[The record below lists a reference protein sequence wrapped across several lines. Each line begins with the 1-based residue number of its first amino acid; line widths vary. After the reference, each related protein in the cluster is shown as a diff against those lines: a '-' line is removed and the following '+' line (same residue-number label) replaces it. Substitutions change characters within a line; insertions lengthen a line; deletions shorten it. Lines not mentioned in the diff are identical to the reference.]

1 MLTISQNCLDLIK
14 KWEGFVPIAK
24 PCPAGYP
31 TFGYGSI
38 RRADGRKVENG
49 DEISKSEAE
58 ELLKSECDDF
68 TDVVNKCVTAPLSQN
83 QFDALVSFT
92 YNLGG
97 AALQGSTLLKK
108 LNAKDYSGAAEEFL
122 RWNKITK
129 DGVKVPLEGL
139 TNRRKEEKALFEK
152 AGAEGTPLPKAEPS
166 PQSQVTWLEGYRE
179 ADSDNTIVVA
189 RNGSTVI
196 EILVIESAAKADL
209 IPVLNQ
215 YPNANNFLLAP
226 PGRAVPAGDR
236 ILIQHPSAATV
247 TPIPAD
253 EAPALKNAL
262 LVLGMG
268 IEDGAPDSAIE
279 DIQNLQRRLMALG
292 YYSGD
297 IDGKFGSGTDGAVRA
312 FQEKAF
318 GQGEADGK
326 VGPKTWTKLWGQDLP
341 QPKPTTPEVPGK
353 TYLKLTKTN
362 RKDKYG
368 CYVLNLEYIKN
379 GRLED
384 SLSVI
389 SGAPSRQAFRT
400 GPNSRAGSLEPLP
413 EGQWR
418 IHDIKWVGGKDN
430 YSGKTFAVSGDGVGP
445 VSVPLTYVGPKTTG
459 RSAIEIHIDWN
470 NLDSRNGRRAP
481 GTAGCVGMYT
491 IADYQRFVRWLRE
504 TNPQNFYVDWGLGTC
519 PQP

>member
-1 MLTISQNCLDLIK
+1 MATLTISQNCLDLIK
-14 KWEGFVPIAK
+14 KWEGFVPVAK

-38 RRADGRKVENG
+38 RHADGRPVKNG
-49 DEISKSEAE
+49 DEISKAEAE

-68 TDVVNKCVTAPLSQN
+68 TDIVNQCVTVPLTQN

-92 YNLGG
+92 YNVGG

-108 LNAKDYSGAAEEFL
+108 LNAQDYSGAAEEFL
-122 RWNKITK
+122 RWNKITQN
-129 DGVKVPLEGL
+129 GVKIPLEGL

-152 AGAEGTPLPKAEPS
+152 QGAEGTPLPKAEPS

-209 IPVLNQ
+209 IAVLNQ

-226 PGRAVPAGDR
+226 PGRAVPAGERIVVQDR
-236 ILIQHPSAATV
+236 GTATV

-253 EAPALKNAL
+253 EVPSLQNSLLAVGMGLEDEAPASL
-262 LVLGMG
+262 
-268 IEDGAPDSAIE
+268 IE
-279 DIQNLQRRLMALG
+279 DIKNLQRRLMALG
-292 YYSGD
+292 YYSGE
-297 IDGKFGSGTDGAVRA
+297 IDGKFGTGTDGAVRT
-312 FQEKAF
+312 FQGTAF
-318 GQGEADGK
+318 GQGEVDGK
-326 VGPKTWTKLWGQDLP
+326 VGPKTWEKLWGQDL
-341 QPKPTTPEVPGK
+341 QKPEPPSPIPSGK

-362 RKDKYG
+362 RKDRNG
-368 CYVLNLEYIKN
+368 LYVLKLEYIKN

-400 GPNSRAGSLEPLP
+400 GPNSRPGSLEPLP

-418 IHDIKWVGGKDN
+418 IEDIKWADGKDN
-430 YSGKTFAVSGDGVGP
+430 YTGKTFAVSGNGVGP
-445 VSVPLTYVGPKTTG
+445 VSVPLTYIGPKNTG

-470 NLDSRNGRRAP
+470 SGNGHRAP
-481 GTAGCVGMYT
+481 GTAGCVGLYT
-491 IADYQRFVRWLRE
+491 IADYQRFVRWLRD
-504 TNPQNFYVDWGLGTC
+504 TDPKDFYVDWDLGTC